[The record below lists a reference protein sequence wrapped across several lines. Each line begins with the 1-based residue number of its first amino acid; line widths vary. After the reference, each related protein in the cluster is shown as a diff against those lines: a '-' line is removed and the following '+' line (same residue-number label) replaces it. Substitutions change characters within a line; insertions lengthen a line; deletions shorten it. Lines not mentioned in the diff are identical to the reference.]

1 MDRNITKKESYI
13 RQILKR
19 EWEFFQQVHHTEG
32 RAECQNNPVEFEIM
46 RRSQWETL
54 PCEILESYLEDLI
67 LAKHKNQNLVQD
79 KYARMMEF
87 SAPAEFELIK
97 SYLPEISLEKKEII
111 EKIEYI
117 NEIRYEYIHLASKAR
132 PLYSKDDTPNYTSIE
147 TYLKGELSSYS
158 LKTLKLYYNFILE
171 YLNQNKNL
179 ALENIQNIVLKK
191 GFSSLEEAE
200 NIKTE
205 IWKNKNQYFKNSKY
219 F

>member
-32 RAECQNNPVEFEIM
+32 RAECQNNPAEFEIM

-87 SAPAEFELIK
+87 SSPKEFELIK

-111 EKIEYI
+111 KQIVKIYLKWELEIIEKYP
-117 NEIRYEYIHLASKAR
+117 HLASKAR

-147 TYLKGELSSYS
+147 TYLKGELASYS

-179 ALENIQNIVLKK
+179 AFENIQNIVLKK

-205 IWKNKNQYFKNSKY
+205 I
-219 F
+219 

>member
-32 RAECQNNPVEFEIM
+32 RAECQNNPAEFEIM

-67 LAKHKNQNLVQD
+67 LAKHKEIIKKIVKIYL
-79 KYARMMEF
+79 KW
-87 SAPAEFELIK
+87 EL
-97 SYLPEISLEKKEII
+97 EII
-111 EKIEYI
+111 EKYP
-117 NEIRYEYIHLASKAR
+117 HLASKAR

-147 TYLKGELSSYS
+147 TYLKGELASYS

-179 ALENIQNIVLKK
+179 AFENIQNIVLKK

-205 IWKNKNQYFKNSKY
+205 I
-219 F
+219 

>member
-1 MDRNITKKESYI
+1 M
-13 RQILKR
+13 
-19 EWEFFQQVHHTEG
+19 
-32 RAECQNNPVEFEIM
+32 
-46 RRSQWETL
+46 
-54 PCEILESYLEDLI
+54 
-67 LAKHKNQNLVQD
+67 
-79 KYARMMEF
+79 
-87 SAPAEFELIK
+87 
-97 SYLPEISLEKKEII
+97 PEISLEKKEII
-111 EKIEYI
+111 EKIAKIYLNWELEIIKEYP
-117 NEIRYEYIHLASKAR
+117 HLASKAR

-205 IWKNKNQYFKNSKY
+205 I
-219 F
+219 